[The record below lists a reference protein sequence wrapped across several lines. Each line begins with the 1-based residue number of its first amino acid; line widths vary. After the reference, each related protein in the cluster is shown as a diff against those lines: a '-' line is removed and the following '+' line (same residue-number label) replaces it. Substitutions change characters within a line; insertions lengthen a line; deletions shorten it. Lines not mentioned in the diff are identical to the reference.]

1 MAFYHTLKS
10 YESNREQEVDYPNK
24 QSWISSRILTLRH
37 DLYHQIEKHREPQS
51 LIIGSWN
58 IRAFDDGMPRLD
70 ESYHYIAEII
80 DHFDVC
86 ALQEVKSDL
95 EPLRKLMMFL
105 GPNWDFFVSDV
116 STHEGGNKERMAF
129 LYNRNKVF
137 FRNLIGEVVLS
148 SDELNGRQVART
160 PFFASFQA
168 HWFKFSLCSAHII
181 FGKDLELRA
190 QEIKAIANS
199 LVKRAKK
206 EDQVHIFLGDMN
218 IEKKNDEIMKALK
231 STKMVVPEFG
241 PTNMKGDMWY
251 DQMAFTQKGKAGNK
265 TRLLRHGKFD
275 WRHAVFG
282 PHPNPD
288 GFPALPLTDK
298 DGLDGKNRLSK
309 QALLDHYK
317 PIVNQLRVDY
327 GKEPY
332 ADFSK
337 SYKGWSTYE
346 MSDHLPIWMEL
357 EIDYSDEYLRKYLE
371 IS

>member
-10 YESNREQEVDYPNK
+10 YDDNNEQGVDYPNK
-24 QSWISSRILTLRH
+24 QSWISSRLLTLRH
-37 DLYHQIEKHREPQS
+37 DLYHQIEKHREPNS

-80 DHFDVC
+80 DHFDIC
-86 ALQEVKSDL
+86 ALQEIKSDL
-95 EPLRKLMMFL
+95 APLRKLIRFL
-105 GPNWDFFVSDV
+105 GPNWDYFVNDV
-116 STHEGGNKERMAF
+116 STHKGGNKERSAF
-129 LYNRNKVF
+129 VFNKNKVF

-148 SDELNGRQVART
+148 SDELIAGEQVART

-181 FGKDLELRA
+181 FGDDLNLRA
-190 QEIKAIANS
+190 HEIKAIAKS
-199 LVKRAKK
+199 LIKRAKK

-218 IEKKNDEIMKALK
+218 IEKKDDYIMEALK
-231 STKMVVPEFG
+231 STKMVVPDFG
-241 PTNMKGDMWY
+241 PTNMSGNRWY

-282 PHPNPD
+282 PHPDPSN
-288 GFPALPLTDK
+288 FPSLPLSV
-298 DGLDGKNRLSK
+298 LDSANGKSRLTK
-309 QALLDHYK
+309 QQLLDHYE
-317 PIVNQLRVDY
+317 PVVNKLRVNY
-327 GKEPY
+327 GKNAY

-337 SYKGWSTYE
+337 SYKTWTTYE

-357 EIDYSDEYLRKYLE
+357 EIDYSDDYLSKYL
-371 IS
+371 